1 MHEEITLLEMPAIS
15 AEEYLDMEARSP
27 VKHEFN
33 NGKLLEMA
41 GGDYY
46 HNKIKFEIAFL
57 LEQLFRA
64 SRLELEV
71 LDSDMKTWFTS
82 LGKFVYPDVTVI
94 AKPPQFYVAE
104 NGKIRRDAIVN
115 PLLIIEVLSDDTR
128 SYDKGEK
135 FDYYCTLSSFREYLL
150 VEPEKTWA
158 KTIYLEDPANGLQR
172 VTTYTDLSDSIFL
185 HSLGYEIRLADIYR
199 VLEGLNA

>member
-27 VKHEFN
+27 VKHEFD

-150 VEPEKTWA
+150 VEPEKIWA

-185 HSLGYEIRLADIYR
+185 HSLGCEIRLADIYR

>member
-1 MHEEITLLEMPAIS
+1 MHEETTLLEAPTIS
-15 AEEYLDMEARSP
+15 ADEYLDLEARSP

-57 LEQLFRA
+57 LEQMFRA
-64 SRLELEV
+64 SRQELEV
-71 LDSDMKTWFTS
+71 LDSDMKTWFPS

-104 NGKIRRDAIVN
+104 NGKLRRDAIVN
-115 PLLIIEVLSDDTR
+115 PLLVVEVLSEDTR

-135 FDYYCTLSSFREYLL
+135 FDCYCTLGSFREYLL
-150 VEPEKTWA
+150 VEPEKTWV
-158 KTIYLEDPANGLQR
+158 KTIYLEDPANGLHR
-172 VTTYTDLSDSIFL
+172 VTTYTDPAASVFL
-185 HSLGYEIRLADIYR
+185 HSLGCEIRLADIYR
-199 VLEGLNA
+199 VLEGLHL